1 MNYEI
6 KNAWGILL
14 RLYHWSLVL
23 SIVTLVATG
32 FYINSPWTNT
42 TLEGVG
48 AFPMATMRYIHFL
61 AGYVFTAAVL
71 VRLFLYLFGNR
82 QERIWDV
89 LPVTPRNIKS
99 LSTTL
104 GYYSYLSDKHD
115 GRLGH
120 NVLAG
125 LTYIL
130 TIALAVLQFL
140 SGFYLLYPESALWQG
155 WGGVIF
161 GSQQQGRFLHHLLMW
176 YFILFA
182 FAHVYMVIW
191 NDLKSPEGLISSIFT
206 GNKFKHK
213 NT

>member
-6 KNAWGILL
+6 KKVWSILL

-32 FYINSPWTNT
+32 FYINNPWTNT
-42 TLEGVG
+42 TLEGVD
-48 AFPMATMRYIHFL
+48 AFPMAIMRYIHFL
-61 AGYVFTAAVL
+61 AGFVFTAAVL
-71 VRLFLYLFGNR
+71 IRLFLYLFGNR

-89 LPVTPRNIKS
+89 LPITSRNIKS
-99 LSTTL
+99 LTTTL

-125 LTYIL
+125 LTYLL
-130 TIALAVLQFL
+130 TIVLAIFQFI
-140 SGFYLLYPESALWQG
+140 SGFYLLYPESAFWQG

-161 GSQQQGRFLHHLLMW
+161 GSQQQGRFIHHLLMW

-206 GNKFKHK
+206 GNKFKQKHM
-213 NT
+213 